1 MGTVTVRPT
10 VESDW
15 EILKNLRLEALQDSP
30 DAFTATY
37 EKTKTHSE
45 FEWRD
50 RAAQKIPCQ
59 FLLAFDGIRAVG
71 MAGGI
76 IDEQH
81 EFNVVAMWVHE
92 NYRGKGV
99 ADLLISHL
107 KKYAANQGYTKIVLR
122 VELGNLRAIQ
132 FYSKQGFI
140 KVLEQSSLKSGLE
153 LSSQKME
160 CLQFF

>member
-1 MGTVTVRPT
+1 
-10 VESDW
+10 
-15 EILKNLRLEALQDSP
+15 
-30 DAFTATY
+30 
-37 EKTKTHSE
+37 
-45 FEWRD
+45 
-50 RAAQKIPCQ
+50 
-59 FLLAFDGIRAVG
+59 

-92 NYRGKGV
+92 NYRAKGV
-99 ADLLISHL
+99 ADLLISNL

-122 VELGNLRAIQ
+122 VELSNLRATQ

-160 CLQFF
+160 CLKFF

>member
-45 FEWRD
+45 SEWRD
-50 RAAQKIPCQ
+50 RAAQKRPCQ

-76 IDEQH
+76 VDEQH
-81 EFNVVAMWVHE
+81 EFTVVAMWLYE
-92 NYRGKGV
+92 NYRGNSV
-99 ADLLISHL
+99 ADLLISSL
-107 KKYAANQGYTKIVLR
+107 QNMQQTKVIQKLYFVL
-122 VELGNLRAIQ
+122 N
-132 FYSKQGFI
+132 
-140 KVLEQSSLKSGLE
+140 
-153 LSSQKME
+153 
-160 CLQFF
+160 

>member
-1 MGTVTVRPT
+1 
-10 VESDW
+10 
-15 EILKNLRLEALQDSP
+15 
-30 DAFTATY
+30 
-37 EKTKTHSE
+37 
-45 FEWRD
+45 
-50 RAAQKIPCQ
+50 
-59 FLLAFDGIRAVG
+59 

-122 VELGNLRAIQ
+122 VELGNLRAIE

-140 KVLEQSSLKSGLE
+140 KVLEQSSLISGSK

-160 CLQFF
+160 CLQLF

>member
-1 MGTVTVRPT
+1 M
-10 VESDW
+10 
-15 EILKNLRLEALQDSP
+15 KNLRLEALQDSP

-45 FEWRD
+45 SEWRD
-50 RAAQKIPCQ
+50 RAAQKTPCQ

-71 MAGGI
+71 MVGGT
-76 IDEQH
+76 IDKQH
-81 EFNVVAMWVHE
+81 EFTVVAMWLYE
-92 NYRGKGV
+92 NYRGNSV
-99 ADLLISHL
+99 ADLLISNL

-140 KVLEQSSLKSGLE
+140 KVLEQFSLKSDLE

-160 CLQFF
+160 CL